1 MLDLACSLLV
11 KGPGSEAHSGSH
23 TSSGEGTE
31 SFHLVEKGTPTVW
44 GFLPCWAVAS
54 FVLEL
59 LFLAGQVLC
68 PRP

>member
-1 MLDLACSLLV
+1 MAHTPHLV
-11 KGPGSEAHSGSH
+11 KEQ
-23 TSSGEGTE
+23 

-59 LFLAGQVLC
+59 LFLVGRVLC